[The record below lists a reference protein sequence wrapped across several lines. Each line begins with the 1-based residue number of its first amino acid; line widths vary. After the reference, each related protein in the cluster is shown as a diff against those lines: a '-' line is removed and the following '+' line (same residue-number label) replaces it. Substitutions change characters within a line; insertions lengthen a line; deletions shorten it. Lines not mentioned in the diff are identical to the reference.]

1 MRAAALLVVVLC
13 AACGS
18 RPSIHAFSAD
28 KDRILRGD
36 AVTLTWK
43 VEGADQ
49 LDLQPSPGE
58 VTGTSAQVSPDSTT
72 SYVLTATNSHGSAS
86 SQPLPVQVLQS
97 VITSFAAFPAEVE
110 PGGTVE
116 LRWKLALPA
125 TSLSVN
131 GAAVAAGESTMQTK
145 ADADT
150 TYTLSAAT
158 ALGSST
164 ASVLVRVG
172 TRPEVTSFTADP
184 PTVARGSA
192 TLLRWAATF
201 ASNFTV
207 TDGSTTWAVGSLHSL
222 RVRPL
227 RDTTYTLTATN
238 VLGSTTTMPVAVTV
252 SGPVSASILYTDP
265 PSGNEAL
272 RLVADPSS
280 TPAQAVL
287 KLVATA
293 ALPSLS
299 GVALN
304 LPLDGDTAGGSRD
317 GSARVSLHTVA
328 GVPDLVDS
336 MFDPVTGSPTP
347 AKAIAL
353 PDSGPLAG
361 TLALGI
367 AQKPTSFGG
376 PPDAVL
382 APGNAIATFE
392 LDLVPEGG
400 VGVVFDGASGLLT
413 SGNGFRVRLRAS
425 GSDVPLPVA
434 IGRLETQP

>member
-1 MRAAALLVVVLC
+1 MRTALLVVVVLC

-18 RPSIHAFSAD
+18 PPSIQRFSAD
-28 KDRILRGD
+28 KDRILRGTP
-36 AVTLTWK
+36 VTLTWN
-43 VEGADQ
+43 VDGADK

-58 VTGTSAQVSPDSTT
+58 VTGSSAQVSPDSTT
-72 SYVLTATNSHGSAS
+72 SYVLTATNSHGSTS
-86 SQPLPVQVLQS
+86 SQPVPVQVLQN

-110 PGGTVE
+110 PGGAVE

-125 TSLSVN
+125 TSLSLN

-145 ADADT
+145 VDADT
-150 TYTLSAAT
+150 TYTLSAT
-158 ALGSST
+158 TPLGSST
-164 ASVLVRVG
+164 RSVLVRVG
-172 TRPEVTSFTADP
+172 TRPKVTSFSADP
-184 PTVARGSA
+184 LTVKRGSA
-192 TLLRWAATF
+192 TVLRWTASF
-201 ASNFTV
+201 ASTFTV
-207 TDGSTTWAVGSLHSL
+207 TDGVTTWAVGALHSL

-227 RDTTYTLTATN
+227 HDTTYTLTATN
-238 VLGSTTTMPVAVTV
+238 VLGSSTMTIAVTV
-252 SGPVSASILYTDP
+252 TGDVSASLHYPAP
-265 PSGNEAL
+265 PVGNEAR

-280 TPAQAVL
+280 NSTQAVL

-293 ALPSLS
+293 ALPAVS
-299 GVALN
+299 GIALN
-304 LPLDGDTAGGSRD
+304 LPLDGDTAGSRD

-328 GVPDLVDS
+328 GVPDLLVPKL
-336 MFDPVTGSPTP
+336 DPATGSPTP

-353 PDSGPLAG
+353 PDTGPLAG

-382 APGNAIATFE
+382 APGDAIATFK

-400 VGVVFDGASGLLT
+400 VGIVFDGTSGLLT
-413 SGNGFRVRLRAS
+413 PGNGFRVRLRAS
-425 GSDVPLPVA
+425 GGDVTLPVA

>member
-1 MRAAALLVVVLC
+1 MRTALLVVVVLC

-18 RPSIHAFSAD
+18 PPSIQRFSAD
-28 KDRILRGD
+28 KDRILRGTP
-36 AVTLTWK
+36 VTLTWN
-43 VEGADQ
+43 VEGADK
-49 LDLQPSPGE
+49 LDLKPSPGE
-58 VTGTSAQVSPDSTT
+58 VTGSSAQVSPDSTT
-72 SYVLTATNSHGSAS
+72 SYVLTATNSHGSTS
-86 SQPLPVQVLQS
+86 SQPVPVQVLQN

-110 PGGTVE
+110 PGGAVE
-116 LRWKLALPA
+116 LRWKLALPP

-145 ADADT
+145 VDADT
-150 TYTLSAAT
+150 TYTLSAT
-158 ALGSST
+158 TPLGSST

-172 TRPEVTSFTADP
+172 TRPKVTSFSADP
-184 PTVARGSA
+184 LTVKRGSA
-192 TLLRWAATF
+192 TVLRWTASF
-201 ASNFTV
+201 ASTFTV
-207 TDGSTTWAVGSLHSL
+207 TDGVTTWAVGSLHSL

-227 RDTTYTLTATN
+227 HDTTYTLTATN
-238 VLGSTTTMPVAVTV
+238 VLGSSTMTIAVTV
-252 SGPVSASILYTDP
+252 TGDVSASLLYTDP
-265 PSGNEAL
+265 PVGNEAL

-280 TPAQAVL
+280 NSTQAVL

-293 ALPSLS
+293 ALPAVS
-299 GVALN
+299 GIALN
-304 LPLDGDTAGGSRD
+304 LPLDGDTAGSRD

-328 GVPDLVDS
+328 GVPDLAVPKL
-336 MFDPVTGSPTP
+336 DPATGSPTP

-353 PDSGPLAG
+353 PDTGPLAG

-382 APGNAIATFE
+382 APGDAIATFK

-400 VGVVFDGASGLLT
+400 VGIVFDGTSGLLT
-413 SGNGFRVRLRAS
+413 PGNGFRVRLRAS
-425 GSDVPLPVA
+425 GGDVTLPVA

>member
-1 MRAAALLVVVLC
+1 MRSALLMVVVLC

-18 RPSIHAFSAD
+18 PPSIQRFSAD
-28 KDRILRGD
+28 KDRVLRGTP
-36 AVTLTWK
+36 VTLTWN
-43 VEGADQ
+43 VEGADK
-49 LDLQPSPGE
+49 LDLKPSPGE
-58 VTGTSAQVSPDSTT
+58 VTGSSAQVSPDSTT
-72 SYVLTATNSHGSAS
+72 SYVLTATNSHGSTS
-86 SQPLPVQVLQS
+86 SQPVPVQVLQN

-110 PGGTVE
+110 PGGAVE

-145 ADADT
+145 VDADT
-150 TYTLSAAT
+150 TYTLSAT
-158 ALGSST
+158 TPLGSST

-172 TRPEVTSFTADP
+172 TRPKVTSFSADP
-184 PTVARGSA
+184 LTVKRGSA
-192 TLLRWAATF
+192 TVLRWTASF
-201 ASNFTV
+201 ASTFTV
-207 TDGSTTWAVGSLHSL
+207 TDGVTTWAVGSLHSL

-227 RDTTYTLTATN
+227 HDTTYTLTATN
-238 VLGSTTTMPVAVTV
+238 VLGSSTMTIAVTV
-252 SGPVSASILYTDP
+252 TGDVSASLLYTDP
-265 PSGNEAL
+265 PVGNEAL

-280 TPAQAVL
+280 NSTQAVL

-293 ALPSLS
+293 ALPALS
-299 GVALN
+299 GIALN
-304 LPLDGDTAGGSRD
+304 LPLDGDTAGSRD

-328 GVPDLVDS
+328 GVPDLAVPKL
-336 MFDPVTGSPTP
+336 DPATGSPTP

-353 PDSGPLAG
+353 PDTGPLAG

-382 APGNAIATFE
+382 APGDAIATFK

-400 VGVVFDGASGLLT
+400 VGIVFDGTSGLLT
-413 SGNGFRVRLRAS
+413 PGNGFRVRLRAS
-425 GSDVPLPVA
+425 GGDVTLPVA

>member
-1 MRAAALLVVVLC
+1 MRRALLVVVVLC

-18 RPSIHAFSAD
+18 PPSIQRFSAD
-28 KDRILRGD
+28 KDRILRGTP
-36 AVTLTWK
+36 VTLTWN
-43 VEGADQ
+43 VEGADK
-49 LDLQPSPGE
+49 LDLKPSPGE
-58 VTGTSAQVSPDSTT
+58 VTGSSAQVSPDSTT
-72 SYVLTATNSHGSAS
+72 SYVLTATNSHGSTS
-86 SQPLPVQVLQS
+86 SQPVPVQVLQN

-110 PGGTVE
+110 PGGAVE

-145 ADADT
+145 VDADT
-150 TYTLSAAT
+150 TYTLSAT
-158 ALGSST
+158 TPLGSST

-172 TRPEVTSFTADP
+172 TRPKVTGFSADP
-184 PTVARGSA
+184 LTVKRGSA
-192 TLLRWAATF
+192 TVLRWTASF
-201 ASNFTV
+201 ASTFTV
-207 TDGSTTWAVGSLHSL
+207 TDGVTTWAVGSLHSL

-227 RDTTYTLTATN
+227 HDTTYTLTATN
-238 VLGSTTTMPVAVTV
+238 VLGSSTMTIAVTV
-252 SGPVSASILYTDP
+252 TGDVSASLLYTDP
-265 PSGNEAL
+265 PAGNEAL

-280 TPAQAVL
+280 NSTQAVL

-293 ALPSLS
+293 ALPALS
-299 GVALN
+299 GIALN
-304 LPLDGDTAGGSRD
+304 LPLDGDTAGSRD

-328 GVPDLVDS
+328 GVPDLAVRKL
-336 MFDPVTGSPTP
+336 DPATGSPTP

-353 PDSGPLAG
+353 PDTGPLAG

-382 APGNAIATFE
+382 APGDAIATFK

-400 VGVVFDGASGLLT
+400 VGIVFDGTSGLLT
-413 SGNGFRVRLRAS
+413 PGNGFRVRLRAS
-425 GSDVPLPVA
+425 GGDVTLPVA

>member
-1 MRAAALLVVVLC
+1 VRRALLLLGLC

-18 RPSIHAFSAD
+18 PPAINAFSAD
-28 KDRILRGD
+28 KDRILRGTP
-36 AVTLTWK
+36 VTLTWN
-43 VEGADQ
+43 VEGADK

-58 VTGTSAQVSPDSTT
+58 VTGTSAQVSPESTT
-72 SYVLTATNSHGSAS
+72 SYVLTARNSHGSRA

-110 PGGTVE
+110 PGGTVQ

-131 GAAVAAGESTMQTK
+131 GTAVAAGESTMQAK

-150 TYTLSAAT
+150 TYTLAVTT

-172 TRPEVTSFTADP
+172 TRPAVTSFTADP
-184 PTVARGSA
+184 LTVARGSA
-192 TLLRWAATF
+192 TVLRWTATF
-201 ASNFTV
+201 ASTFTV
-207 TDGSTTWAVGSLHSL
+207 TDGVTTWAVGSLHSL

-238 VLGSTTTMPVAVTV
+238 VLGSSTMTIAVTV
-252 SGPVSASILYTDP
+252 TGAVSTSLLYTDP
-265 PSGNEAL
+265 PPGNEAL
-272 RLVADPSS
+272 RLVSDPSS

-328 GVPDLVDS
+328 GVPELVVS
-336 MFDPVTGSPTP
+336 TLDPVTGSPTP

-353 PDSGPLAG
+353 PDTGPLAG

-367 AQKPTSFGG
+367 AQKPTTFGG

-382 APGNAIATFE
+382 APGDAIATFK

-400 VGVVFDGASGLLT
+400 VGVVFDGASTLLT
-413 SGNGFRVRLRAS
+413 PGNGFRVRLRAS
-425 GSDVPLPVA
+425 GSDVTLPVA